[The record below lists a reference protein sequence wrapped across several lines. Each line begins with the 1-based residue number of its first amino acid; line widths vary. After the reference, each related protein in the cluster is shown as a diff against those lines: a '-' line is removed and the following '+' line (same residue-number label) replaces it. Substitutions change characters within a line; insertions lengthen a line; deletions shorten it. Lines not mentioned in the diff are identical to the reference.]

1 MEMPRVW
8 IEDRANHADYQQAV
22 EKWQAAKKQGSKRQ
36 PPGRWRVRWYGPDGL
51 PKAKTCRTVP
61 QAEAEQQALL
71 QKLDK
76 GSYRDPQ
83 SAKAAVRLIAD
94 EWHGALRKQ
103 GRRTKDDYRELLD
116 LYVIPKWGDW
126 QVGALQ
132 WADVDGWVT
141 ELCNTPGRRGVPLG
155 PDRIKKTYYVLSSV
169 MKHAVKTH
177 RIAASP
183 CHDHDLPRNE
193 DQDDHVYLT
202 HEQLETLAEQAG
214 RYQTFIRTL
223 GYTGIRWGEAIAIKV
238 GRTQLDDRR
247 IRILQ
252 AYSDIDGH
260 LELGPVK
267 NHEKRSVPLPRS
279 FAEELRPLVAGRP
292 RDALVFTAPEGGP
305 MRYPNFRRRDWDKAV
320 IAAGLDG
327 LDLTPHK
334 LRHTAAS
341 LAISAGADVKVV
353 QLMLG
358 HKSAAMTLD
367 VYGHLWPDRLDEV
380 ADVLDAGRSA
390 ALTKLRAAIT
400 PVG

>member
-1 MEMPRVW
+1 MPRVW
-8 IEDRANHADYQQAV
+8 IEDRANHADYQEAM
-22 EKWQAAKKQGSKRQ
+22 EKWRAAKAEGSKRQ

-83 SAKAAVRLIAD
+83 SAKAAVRLVAD
-94 EWHGALRKQ
+94 EWHGSLRKQ

-126 QVGALQ
+126 QVGAVQ
-132 WADVDGWVT
+132 WADVDAWVT
-141 ELCNTPGRRGVPLG
+141 ELCNTPGKRGAPLG
-155 PDRIKKTYYVLSSV
+155 PDRVRKTYYVLSSV

-177 RIAASP
+177 RIAVSP
-183 CHDHDLPRNE
+183 CHEHDLPRND

-202 HEQLETLAEQAG
+202 HDQLETLAEHAG
-214 RYQTFIRTL
+214 RYQTFVRTL

-238 GRTQLDDRR
+238 GRMRLDDRR

-267 NHEKRSVPLPRS
+267 NHEKRSVPVPRS
-279 FAEELRPLVAGRP
+279 FAEELRPLVVGKH
-292 RDALVFTAPEGGP
+292 RDDLVFTAPEGGP

-320 IAAGLDG
+320 KAAGLDEF
-327 LDLTPHK
+327 DLTPHK

-341 LAISAGADVKVV
+341 LAIAAGADVKVV

-390 ALTKLRAAIT
+390 ALTKLRAPIK

>member
-1 MEMPRVW
+1 MARVW
-8 IEDRANHADYQQAV
+8 IEDRENHEDYRESMA
-22 EKWQAAKKQGSKRQ
+22 KWQEAKRAGSKRQ
-36 PPGRWRVRWYGPDGL
+36 PPGRWRVRWYGPDGKG
-51 PKAKTCRTVP
+51 KAKTFGKLP
-61 QAEAEQQALL
+61 QAEAEVQALTAR
-71 QKLDK
+71 LDK

-83 SAKAAVRLIAD
+83 SAKAALRVVAE
-94 EWHGALRKQ
+94 EWHGSLRKQ

-126 QVGALQ
+126 QTGAIQ
-132 WADVDGWVT
+132 WRDVSEWVND
-141 ELCNTPGRRGVPLG
+141 LCTLPGKRGKSLSPA
-155 PDRIKKTYYVLSSV
+155 RIAKTYYVLSGV
-169 MKHAVKTH
+169 MKHAVKSH

-183 CHDHDLPRNE
+183 CHDHDLPRND

-202 HEQLETLAEQAG
+202 HDQLETLAENAG
-214 RYQTFIRTL
+214 RYQTFVRTL

-238 GRTQLDDRR
+238 GRTQLADRR

-252 AYSDIDGH
+252 AYSDVDGH

-279 FAEELRPLVAGRP
+279 FADELLPLVEGRH
-292 RDALVFTAPEGGP
+292 RDELLFTAPEGGP

-320 IAAGLDG
+320 QAAGLDG
-327 LDLTPHK
+327 LNLTPHK

-341 LAISAGADVKVV
+341 LAIAAGADPKVV
-353 QLMLG
+353 QTMLG

-380 ADVLDAGRSA
+380 ADVLDAGRAA
-390 ALTKLRAAIT
+390 ALARLRA
-400 PVG
+400 PVAPAG

>member
-1 MEMPRVW
+1 
-8 IEDRANHADYQQAV
+8 
-22 EKWQAAKKQGSKRQ
+22 
-36 PPGRWRVRWYGPDGL
+36 
-51 PKAKTCRTVP
+51 VP

-83 SAKAAVRLIAD
+83 SAKAAVRLVAD
-94 EWHGALRKQ
+94 EWHASLRKQ

-126 QVGALQ
+126 QVGAVQ
-132 WADVDGWVT
+132 WADVSEWVN
-141 ELCNTPGRRGVPLG
+141 ELCNTPGKAGRPLS
-155 PDRIKKTYYVLSSV
+155 PARVKKAYYVLSSV
-169 MKHAVKTH
+169 MKHAVRTH
-177 RIAASP
+177 RISASP
-183 CHDHDLPRNE
+183 AHEHDLPRNDDE
-193 DQDDHVYLT
+193 DDHVYLT
-202 HEQLETLAEQAG
+202 HDQLETLAENAG
-214 RYQTFIRTL
+214 RYQTFVRTL

-238 GRTQLDDRR
+238 GRTMLDDRR
-247 IRILQ
+247 IRIVQ

-279 FAEELRPLVAGRP
+279 FADELRPLVVGRG
-292 RDALVFTAPEGGP
+292 RDELVFRAPEGGP

-320 IAAGLDG
+320 TAAGLDD

-341 LAISAGADVKVV
+341 LAIAAGADVKVV
-353 QLMLG
+353 QTMLG

-367 VYGHLWPDRLDEV
+367 VYGHLWPDRLDEE
-380 ADVLDAGRSA
+380 ADVLDAGRAA
-390 ALTKLRAAIT
+390 ALARLRAPIT
-400 PVG
+400 QP

>member
-1 MEMPRVW
+1 M
-8 IEDRANHADYQQAV
+8 A
-22 EKWQAAKKQGSKRQ
+22 KWQDAKRAGSKRQ
-36 PPGRWRVRWYGPDGL
+36 PPGRWRVRWYGPDGKG
-51 PKAKTCRTVP
+51 KAKTFQKLP
-61 QAEAEQQALL
+61 QAEAEVHAITAR
-71 QKLDK
+71 LDK

-83 SAKAAVRLIAD
+83 SGKAAVRLVAE
-94 EWHGALRKQ
+94 EWHGSLRKQ

-116 LYVIPKWGDW
+116 LYVIPKWGEW
-126 QVGALQ
+126 QIAAVQ
-132 WADVDGWVT
+132 WAEVNQWVT
-141 ELCNTPGRRGVPLG
+141 ELCSTPGKRGKPLG

-177 RIAASP
+177 RIAVSP
-183 CHDHDLPRNE
+183 CHEHDLPRND

-202 HEQLETLAEQAG
+202 HDQLEKLAECAG

-238 GRTQLDDRR
+238 GRTQLAERR

-279 FAEELRPLVAGRP
+279 FANELLPLVAGRH
-292 RDALVFTAPEGGP
+292 RDDLLFTAPEGGP

-320 IAAGLDG
+320 QAAGLGD
-327 LDLTPHK
+327 LSLTPHK

-341 LAISAGADVKVV
+341 LAIAAGADVKVV
-353 QLMLG
+353 QTMLG

-390 ALTKLRAAIT
+390 ALARLRA
-400 PVG
+400 PVAPPG